1 MSGKYSFKYYI
12 YVNFKKLQVVGVEEV
27 ILEEEGRGQDV
38 SRALYGQGGVG
49 TEGDLDILVLPNRR
63 FGLINVSYGEFT

>member
-1 MSGKYSFKYYI
+1 M
-12 YVNFKKLQVVGVEEV
+12 